1 MKHFS
6 FLIFLFTLL
15 SICFSEENIEDKTTK
30 ENNAVEE
37 NKTNG
42 EKKLGISEQLLNY
55 LDSLKNLKEIS
66 RDELYEIFT
75 NIFDLI
81 INDPI
86 QSKNETKI
94 EIISNFTNEVFELLV
109 DKEKNVIVVEDTFGK
124 FNTKVITDFISRFF
138 KELNI
143 EKILSNFLKA
153 ILKVL
158 GEMLLK
164 LFKNTDL

>member
-1 MKHFS
+1 M
-6 FLIFLFTLL
+6 
-15 SICFSEENIEDKTTK
+15 
-30 ENNAVEE
+30 
-37 NKTNG
+37 
-42 EKKLGISEQLLNY
+42 
-55 LDSLKNLKEIS
+55 KEIS